1 MRFSRLNANNQASML
16 PYFRLSKLLLHR
28 YKAIFWS
35 DLKRSTF
42 STFWWMYYVLWECSS
57 FWILGQMYNNFT
69 FNDYLLQI
77 VILSES
83 VMWVNEA
90 NIANF
95 VPAVIVERTI
105 KSILILAIPIFLVS
119 VFGDDWIC
127 SLIFLFLGYPDRYA
141 KISELFIHLCLL
153 ILVSRWFCFIFK
165 CF

>member
-1 MRFSRLNANNQASML
+1 
-16 PYFRLSKLLLHR
+16 
-28 YKAIFWS
+28 
-35 DLKRSTF
+35 
-42 STFWWMYYVLWECSS
+42 
-57 FWILGQMYNNFT
+57 MYNNFT

-119 VFGDDWIC
+119 VFGDD
-127 SLIFLFLGYPDRYA
+127 
-141 KISELFIHLCLL
+141 
-153 ILVSRWFCFIFK
+153 
-165 CF
+165 